1 MFAFVFI
8 VYKIKSGLAENLNY
22 IKSTKVEYQYLI
34 VSLFLMLLNW
44 GVESYKWK
52 YIIRKYVQIN
62 FFKAFKFVL
71 TGVTISLITPN
82 RVGEIPARVMLLN
95 GDEKSKDLVWLTTLG
110 AFSQLLITVILGV
123 IGLFFSS
130 HYFEN
135 YYFNFLFLVLFGCV
149 LLLSMLFVSFQK
161 MPSIFQK
168 IPILNKLSSKDF
180 KELSFVELANV
191 LILSALRYAVFC
203 LQYWLVLKAFTIH
216 LDEIQEIMLIPVC
229 FLIASIIPTILL
241 SEIGVRTS
249 VAVFVFG
256 MVSDNVI
263 AIILASLLLW
273 IINIALPAF
282 FGLFNLNQ
290 LTILKE

>member
-1 MFAFVFI
+1 VFAFVFI

-22 IKSTKVEYQYLI
+22 IKSTKVEYQYLVI
-34 VSLFLMLLNW
+34 SLFLMLLNW